1 MFFKKKNKEI
11 VELAVTLYKLIVKQA
26 RIKEFYLNLKIPD
39 TIDGRFEL
47 IVLHFFLLERTLD
60 KEIKKDQLIY
70 KELLEIMYK
79 DFDMSLREIG
89 VGDLSVGKK
98 IEVNPQSKTII
109 IEPVCSQNTI
119 KSHLDF
125 LNQKFQSHN
134 DDKNKKLLLQRIKSL
149 SSKNFKIFLPDNI
162 LSNREFMNKI
172 NYYFRL
178 MSNLNLELIRLEI
191 STQEKIWLPKIY
203 YNVAR
208 LKANSV
214 KSIFNELDYL
224 IEEA

>member
-11 VELAVTLYKLIVKQA
+11 VELAVTLYKLIVNQA
-26 RIKEFYLNLKIPD
+26 RTKEFYLNLKIPD

-98 IEVNPQSKTII
+98 IYQMTEAFSGR
-109 IEPVCSQNTI
+109 
-119 KSHLDF
+119 LF
-125 LNQKFQSHN
+125 AYRKFN
-134 DDKNKKLLLQRIKSL
+134 NK
-149 SSKNFKIFLPDNI
+149 
-162 LSNREFMNKI
+162 
-172 NYYFRL
+172 
-178 MSNLNLELIRLEI
+178 
-191 STQEKIWLPKIY
+191 
-203 YNVAR
+203 
-208 LKANSV
+208 
-214 KSIFNELDYL
+214 
-224 IEEA
+224 

>member
-11 VELAVTLYKLIVKQA
+11 VELCVTMYKLIVKQS
-26 RIKEFYLNLKIPD
+26 RIKAFYLNLKIPD

-98 IEVNPQSKTII
+98 IYQMTEAFSGRLFAYRKFNKKKNFGRMET
-109 IEPVCSQNTI
+109 TI
-119 KSHLDF
+119 KRNIYGTINNIDT
-125 LNQKFQSHN
+125 KYIEI
-134 DDKNKKLLLQRIKSL
+134 IKSYITD
-149 SSKNFKIFLPDNI
+149 SMEYIDKS
-162 LSNREFMNKI
+162 
-172 NYYFRL
+172 
-178 MSNLNLELIRLEI
+178 LIYEV
-191 STQEKIWLPKIY
+191 SE
-203 YNVAR
+203 
-208 LKANSV
+208 NS
-214 KSIFNELDYL
+214 SIFIDLNRY
-224 IEEA
+224 IINK

>member
-79 DFDMSLREIG
+79 DFDVSLREMG

-98 IEVNPQSKTII
+98 IYQMTEAFSGRLFAYRKFNNKKNFGSMGI
-109 IEPVCSQNTI
+109 TI
-119 KSHLDF
+119 KRNIYGTINNVDA
-125 LNQKFQSHN
+125 KYIEI
-134 DDKNKKLLLQRIKSL
+134 IKSYITD
-149 SSKNFKIFLPDNI
+149 SMEHIDK
-162 LSNREFMNKI
+162 
-172 NYYFRL
+172 
-178 MSNLNLELIRLEI
+178 
-191 STQEKIWLPKIY
+191 STIY
-203 YNVAR
+203 KVSE
-208 LKANSV
+208 NS
-214 KSIFNELDYL
+214 SIFIDLNRY
-224 IEEA
+224 IIYK